1 VQHRSLPRSLF
12 ILSLATLLLLPVQ
25 WSTLAASARPLMQH
39 IAPLQPSFE
48 THPASIQHPTG
59 TATETTLYPSDDAP
73 VQEGAPSSPDPS
85 NLYLGAGRYNG
96 STPWASGR
104 VRSYIRFNLSSI
116 PSGSTIVEATLRLY
130 HAGGGDYPGQ
140 SRTLTLY
147 RVTGS
152 WSESTVT
159 WNNRPSYADS
169 IGSFSTVYNFLG
181 WRELDLTTQT
191 RNWVDGSHSN
201 YGFVVIGPEST
212 SGVYRALASSESTY
226 SPELVIRYVPPV
238 NPVLDAWPGT
248 LPVQASSARPLAVSS
263 FAVSNVTRGTLDW
276 DASKVGSATWLTL
289 DDTSGSATPTTPDS
303 LGLTVDASGLA
314 VGTYTE
320 QIRITS
326 DTPDVAGSPITV
338 TVSLEVLDQLS
349 SVYLPLVVGGGGN
362 PSPSR
367 PEIVALI
374 IGISDYQHLGPAP
387 DAGELPDTWG
397 YDLANPHLDRDDMKI
412 LLEQDLGVAQEN
424 IYEYC
429 GGPGETAPPM
439 TGETGL
445 NAVAACSLATRANV
459 VAGFVQL
466 DSMEDKDTTV
476 IIYYSG
482 HGGQTPDT
490 SGDEADGYDE
500 FIAMYDTNTSPGGFV
515 NVLTD
520 DDLDGLLADLESEH
534 IVVILDSCFSGSM
547 MDTLAMQRAGDLQPR
562 GLVHPTI
569 APRMDASAESQ
580 AALSELVGPGRL
592 IITGGTGDQT
602 TWESD
607 TLQNGVFTY
616 YYLEGLQ
623 DGLNDANQDGIISTE
638 EAYWFSKDLVDE
650 WVFTSQGMHQNPD
663 IADQYHGQMELVWL
677 P

>member
-1 VQHRSLPRSLF
+1 
-12 ILSLATLLLLPVQ
+12 
-25 WSTLAASARPLMQH
+25 MQY

-48 THPASIQHPTG
+48 THPTSIQQPTG
-59 TATETTLYPSDDAP
+59 TATETTLYPSDDSP

-85 NLYLGAGRYNG
+85 NLYLGAGRYHDFSYGAN
-96 STPWASGR
+96 GR

-116 PSGSTIVEATLRLY
+116 PSGSTIVQATLRLN
-130 HAGGGDYPGQ
+130 HRGGSDYPGQ

-159 WNNRPSYADS
+159 WNNKPGYAGS
-169 IGSFSTVYNFLG
+169 IGSFSTVYNFIG

-191 RNWVDGSHSN
+191 RKWVDGSHSN
-201 YGFVVIGPEST
+201 YGFVIIGPEST
-212 SGVYRALASSESTY
+212 QGIYRVLASSDSDH
-226 SPELVIRYVPPV
+226 SPELVVRYVPPV

-248 LPVQASSARPLAVSS
+248 LPVQASSASPFATSS

-289 DDTSGSATPTTPDS
+289 DDASGSATPTTPDS

-314 VGTYTE
+314 IGTYTE

-349 SVYLPLVVGGGGN
+349 SVYLPLVMGGGG
-362 PSPSR
+362 SPSQ

-374 IGISDYQHLGPAP
+374 IAIGDYQHLEPAP
-387 DAGELPDTWG
+387 DASVMPDTWG
-397 YDLANPHLDRDDMKI
+397 HDLTNPPRDGRDMS
-412 LLEQDLGVAQEN
+412 LLVAKLGDPPPQTIKLGGGDDETPPTMCDAAAQSAIGACPRATLTN
-424 IYEYC
+424 TI
-429 GGPGETAPPM
+429 
-439 TGETGL
+439 
-445 NAVAACSLATRANV
+445 AAF
-459 VAGFVQL
+459 GQL
-466 DSMEDKDTTV
+466 DDMEDKDTMV

-490 SGDEADGYDE
+490 NGDEADGYDE
-500 FIAMYDTNTSPGGFV
+500 FIAMYDTNTIPGGFV

-520 DDLDGLLADLESEH
+520 DDLDGLLANLESEH
-534 IVVILDSCFSGSM
+534 IVVILDACFSGSM
-547 MDTLAMQRAGDLQPR
+547 MDASAMQGAGDLRPR

-569 APRMDASAESQ
+569 APRMDAGVESE

-592 IITGGTGDQT
+592 IITGGTGDQI

-616 YYLEGLQ
+616 YFVEGLQ
-623 DGLNDANQDGIISTE
+623 DSLNDANQDLAISAE
-638 EAYWFSKDLVDE
+638 EAYWFTKDLVDE
-650 WVFTSQGMHQNPD
+650 WVFTSQGSHQNPD
-663 IADQYHGQMELVWL
+663 IDDQCFGQMELAWL